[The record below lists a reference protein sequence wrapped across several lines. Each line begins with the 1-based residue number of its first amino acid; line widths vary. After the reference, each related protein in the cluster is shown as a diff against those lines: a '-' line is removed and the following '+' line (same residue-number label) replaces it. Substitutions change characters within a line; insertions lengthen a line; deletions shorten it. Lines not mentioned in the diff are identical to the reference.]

1 MQNSIDEKQPVSE
14 ETTLSLN
21 TAYGFLPKK

>member
-1 MQNSIDEKQPVSE
+1 MQNSIDKKQPVSE
-14 ETTLSLN
+14 KTTLSLN